1 MNCPAAD
8 SPVQHGAPERRAYPE
23 VLVPGRCTMMDNGD
37 TDERSVKNMTPCR
50 GSTRSN
56 VQFLWNMKI
65 AGAELSAVIQV

>member
-1 MNCPAAD
+1 
-8 SPVQHGAPERRAYPE
+8 
-23 VLVPGRCTMMDNGD
+23 MMDNGD